1 MQVMNA
7 PLSAPTLSRLWERGR
22 GRGWWA
28 VAAGTVLSVGVSIT
42 TTAQAAVQLD
52 RTRVIVSQ
60 KDNRQSIRATNRG
73 KAPVLLQIWMEE
85 GEAAKEQ
92 KEHAAKRNAGLTIA
106 DTVAAQTVPFIID
119 PPVVRLKPDE
129 TRALQVWLTQPPET
143 LPKDRESQF
152 WLNVLEVPAEEVM
165 NSGAVAKE
173 EADKQT
179 GSRLEISIL
188 TQIKVFYRPEKLAEW
203 QQADKDKLRFA
214 LEQDA
219 QGRYWLNIQNPVPI
233 HQSINKI
240 TLHQA
245 GDKARVEL
253 KETPMIEP
261 FEKTRIK
268 LPEKRIQ
275 SGGLN
280 LTVATLND
288 NGEAVETE
296 HVLSLPI

>member
-1 MQVMNA
+1 VMNA

-73 KAPVLLQIWMEE
+73 RAPVLLQIWMEE
-85 GEAAKEQ
+85 GEAARGKL
-92 KEHAAKRNAGLTIA
+92 AGVQVTA
-106 DTVAAQTVPFIID
+106 NPAAQAVPFIVD
-119 PPVVRLKPDE
+119 PPVVQLKPEE
-129 TRALQVWLTQPPET
+129 THALQVWFTQTPEA

-165 NSGAVAKE
+165 NGGVVAKE

-219 QGRYWLNIQNPVPI
+219 QGRYWLNIQNPAPI

-268 LPEKRIQ
+268 LPGKRIQ

-288 NGEAVETE
+288 KGEAVETE